1 MYVVH
6 VLLACSRVPFVHALP
21 ILLHSYEFS
30 QLVLSLNFVFGS
42 RGDARVVC
50 LLRAPAEHRRGTTLR
65 ESGGVCLG
73 VSFWL
78 GTRLNPYSE
87 TATNRP
93 RCRCRR
99 MQALEDVV
107 RAMSEDAARREV
119 TDSEREDAARQ
130 AGREDLSPRHRG
142 NLQARAQVE
151 VV

>member
-1 MYVVH
+1 MGSCFGKV
-6 VLLACSRVPFVHALP
+6 REPQERDG
-21 ILLHSYEFS
+21 YE
-30 QLVLSLNFVFGS
+30 
-42 RGDARVVC
+42 
-50 LLRAPAEHRRGTTLR
+50 PPT
-65 ESGGVCLG
+65 
-73 VSFWL
+73 
-78 GTRLNPYSE
+78 
-87 TATNRP
+87 

-99 MQALEDVV
+99 TQALEDVV